1 MLNKIFLQ
9 GRLVADPELR
19 HTQQGTPVA
28 SFRLA
33 VDRDFKSK
41 DPGANNADFI
51 NIVAWRGTA
60 EFVSRYFNK
69 GRMAVVEGRLQMR
82 DYTDRDGNRRIAAEV
97 VANNIYFGDSR
108 RDSQSSDAPYG
119 AAQGG
124 YDPYGAAPAAPSSY
138 APPENFGAPASG
150 GPVNGFAELSDDD
163 GELPF

>member
-19 HTQQGTPVA
+19 HTQQGTAVA

-41 DPGANNADFI
+41 DPSASNTDFI
-51 NIVAWRGTA
+51 NIVAWRNTA
-60 EFVSRYFNK
+60 EFVSRYFTK

-82 DYTDRDGNRRIAAEV
+82 DYTDRDGNRRVAAEV

-108 RDSQSSDAPYG
+108 RDSQPAGAPYG
-119 AAQGG
+119 ASQGG
-124 YDPYGAAPAAPSSY
+124 YDAYGAAPAAPSSY
-138 APPENFGAPASG
+138 APPANFGAPG
-150 GPVNGFAELSDDD
+150 NGFAELSDDD